1 MGAPTD
7 TALQLA
13 RDIEAEVAA
22 DPHADD
28 GDRRGAAR
36 QILGAWRLA
45 MRLDYPAADEATDEF
60 TAIERRVLAG
70 GRGGLAQVIA
80 PTVTL

>member
-1 MGAPTD
+1 MGSPTD

-22 DPHADD
+22 LRHVDD
-28 GDRRGAAR
+28 DDRRCAAR

-80 PTVTL
+80 PTETM

>member
-22 DPHADD
+22 LRHVDD
-28 GDRRGAAR
+28 DDRRCAAR
-36 QILGAWRLA
+36 QIWGAWRLA
-45 MRLDYPAADEATDEF
+45 MRLDYPAADRAKDEF
-60 TAIERRVLAG
+60 TVIERRILAG
-70 GRGGLAQVIA
+70 GDTALAQIIA
-80 PTVTL
+80 PAVTL